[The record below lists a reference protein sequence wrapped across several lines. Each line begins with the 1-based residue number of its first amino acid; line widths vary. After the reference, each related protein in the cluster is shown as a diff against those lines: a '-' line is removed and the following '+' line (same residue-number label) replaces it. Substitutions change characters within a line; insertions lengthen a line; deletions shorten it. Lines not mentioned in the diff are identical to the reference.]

1 MNGQQQFYG
10 EGYEPSYTPLM
21 VNLVGAR
28 QNADW
33 ATNDYEAE
41 AQSQTL
47 PKRLSYSD
55 DGITEDWD
63 QNTAGGDATQTESDN
78 ECDQTSYQNELFETM
93 NIKREE
99 PDLYDS
105 QIPPNQEFISK
116 LDDLFDDSPQ
126 NVYIEKVLAYLAGKE
141 GLLTWYRNILISRL
155 RGMNDCDLFQNVPV
169 TRKNTNK
176 SSSAFKYARDCHTL
190 SLFLKGDMTAQV
202 DEIFT
207 SRGHRPLISEKETA
221 KQASQTPNS
230 SEVASTK
237 LLIQNLRLE
246 IKELQKS
253 HEDSTKKLNNTI
265 NTLEQKNTMLKHKLE
280 KIENEFNSKITQY
293 DTKLKLISSTLKDLE
308 HLNAHE
314 VNTKLDR
321 LETSNKSLVS
331 AITKMRASPKT
342 TIVHNTAKTQITSN
356 TGKNTLTPSSAHESS
371 NIWRPMSFS
380 DNTSVTTS
388 SALVGGASITD
399 RQQNSVIQNSNSK
412 NHINNDVDK
421 SYIQESTGQ
430 QPVTTASSNSRTQQA
445 AVNSHMTNIDNSLF
459 GPQLGANIGTTTINN
474 AGGPSVN
481 RYMYQPHIM
490 INQNPLTNSAHS
502 RPYMPMT
509 NMYRLP
515 NQNLAQLTNLGIQK
529 QTLTTSAP
537 TVQSIPTPSIV
548 VQTSLSHADNTVMSN
563 QVHHTEH
570 YEDSS
575 SQPTHENSRPSHDSD
590 KANNADDMSQNEEVF
605 IGVRRKRRYQKYF
618 LSNIDESS
626 TRKGIFV
633 HFEQNGVEIHELN
646 LFRGR
651 NNKCY
656 AQVVVDTKFSEKVES
671 DNFDWPDGI
680 YCTYWRAN
688 NKRQERRHNKE
699 KSSTR

>member
-1 MNGQQQFYG
+1 
-10 EGYEPSYTPLM
+10 
-21 VNLVGAR
+21 
-28 QNADW
+28 
-33 ATNDYEAE
+33 
-41 AQSQTL
+41 
-47 PKRLSYSD
+47 
-55 DGITEDWD
+55 
-63 QNTAGGDATQTESDN
+63 
-78 ECDQTSYQNELFETM
+78 
-93 NIKREE
+93 
-99 PDLYDS
+99 
-105 QIPPNQEFISK
+105 
-116 LDDLFDDSPQ
+116 
-126 NVYIEKVLAYLAGKE
+126 
-141 GLLTWYRNILISRL
+141 
-155 RGMNDCDLFQNVPV
+155 
-169 TRKNTNK
+169 
-176 SSSAFKYARDCHTL
+176 
-190 SLFLKGDMTAQV
+190 MTAQV

-207 SRGHRPLISEKETA
+207 SRGHRSLISENETT

-321 LETSNKSLVS
+321 LETSNKNLVS
-331 AITKMRASPKT
+331 AITKLRAPPKT
-342 TIVHNTAKTQITSN
+342 TTVTLHNTAKTQITSN
-356 TGKNTLTPSSAHESS
+356 AGKNTLKPTSARESS

-388 SALVGGASITD
+388 SASVGDASITD
-399 RQQNSVIQNSNSK
+399 RCTTQQQNNVLLNGNSI
-412 NHINNDVDK
+412 NHIEDDSSACVDK
-421 SYIQESTGQ
+421 QGPTGQ
-430 QPVTTASSNSRTQQA
+430 QPTTTASSNSHTQQA
-445 AVNSHMTNIDNSLF
+445 AANSYMTNINNSLF
-459 GPQLGANIGTTTINN
+459 GSQFGANVGTTTINN
-474 AGGPSVN
+474 AGGPSAN
-481 RYMYQPHIM
+481 RYMYQPHIL
-490 INQNPLTNSAHS
+490 INQNPMTNSAHP
-502 RPYMPMT
+502 RPRMPMT

-515 NQNLAQLTNLGIQK
+515 NQNLSQAINLGIQK
-529 QTLTTSAP
+529 QTLTTSSP
-537 TVQSIPTPSIV
+537 TVQSIPTPSIG
-548 VQTSLSHADNTVMSN
+548 VQTRLSHVDNSVMNN
-563 QVHHTEH
+563 QVQHTEH

-575 SQPTHENSRPSHDSD
+575 SQPIRENSRPSHDSD
-590 KANNADDMSQNEEVF
+590 RANNADDMSQNEEVF

-688 NKRQERRHNKE
+688 NKRQERRHNKD